1 MEIDALTVYLL
12 LGLAC
17 ALASWAEDYNR
28 HEDRLTVWEL
38 VFIVCLG
45 PVFAVFELVALVRQ
59 RVRKRNN

>member
-1 MEIDALTVYLL
+1 MEINALTVYLA

-17 ALASWAEDYNR
+17 ALASWAEDYNN

>member
-1 MEIDALTVYLL
+1 MEIDVLTVYLA

-17 ALASWAEDYNR
+17 ARASWAEDYNN
-28 HEDRLTVWEL
+28 HEDRLTVWEM